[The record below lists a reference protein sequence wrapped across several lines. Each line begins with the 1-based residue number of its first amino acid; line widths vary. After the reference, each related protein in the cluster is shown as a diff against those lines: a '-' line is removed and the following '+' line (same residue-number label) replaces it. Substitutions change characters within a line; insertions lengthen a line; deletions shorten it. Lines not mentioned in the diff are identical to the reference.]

1 MWLLLAIDY
10 FTSRL
15 ECAALE
21 DMTTGPVSAA
31 IQEKI
36 SSNGWQPSKIL
47 INQGLSLVT
56 GVEETS
62 VDVAALQDQ
71 DHQHQDTWQGQ
82 EDDHEGQAVQVIRD
96 LKEQGFEVRKL
107 FTKASWRE
115 NKIECMIKAFKKCFY
130 ACQLPGTCP
139 SP

>member
-1 MWLLLAIDY
+1 
-10 FTSRL
+10 
-15 ECAALE
+15 
-21 DMTTGPVSAA
+21 MTTGPVSAA

-82 EDDHEGQAVQVIRD
+82 EDDHEGKAVQVIRD
-96 LKEQGFEVRKL
+96 LKEQGFEVRKP
-107 FTKASWRE
+107 FTKASWRQS
-115 NKIECMIKAFKKCFY
+115 KIECIIKAIKDASMPASYLALAPLHNFI
-130 ACQLPGTCP
+130 G
-139 SP
+139 